1 MPTLNQVPKPVS
13 KDYSPRI
20 TNLPRLTR
28 TRLLVRRFYQAA
40 SHLLLRIVTRVQ
52 VQGIDRFPTQGPA
65 LIVTNHLGDAD
76 IPLGLGSLP
85 IAPEV
90 LAKTELR
97 DIPILGWLM
106 NAYGVIWLHRGRPD
120 RRALNLALRALAEG
134 RFLAIAP
141 EGRESLTGALEAGM
155 SGAAFLAIHSE
166 APIVPVT
173 FTGTENW
180 RVLHHLQHLQRV
192 SFSMTIGPAFHLP
205 RIANTRQAI
214 RQGTEMIMRRLAD
227 QLPLKYQGIYAKQ
240 AGKCS

>member
-13 KDYSPRI
+13 KDYSPWI
-20 TNLPRLTR
+20 TNLPHLTR

-40 SHLLLRIVTRVQ
+40 CRLLLKVVARVQ
-52 VQGIDRFPTQGPA
+52 VQGIDRFPAQGPA

-76 IPLGLGSLP
+76 IPLGLGSMP

-120 RRALNLALRALAEG
+120 RRAISMALRALAEG
-134 RFLAIAP
+134 RFLVIAP

-180 RVLHHLQHLQRV
+180 SVLHHLQHLQRL
-192 SFSMTIGPAFHLP
+192 SFSLTIGPTFHLP
-205 RIANTRQAI
+205 RITNTRQAI
-214 RQGTEMIMRRLAD
+214 HQGTEMIMRRLAD
-227 QLPLKYQGIYAKQ
+227 QLPLNYQGIYAKRS
-240 AGKCS
+240 GKHS